1 MKIRNIVAKIN
12 VIVFITGSLLGIY
25 AVLGFYV
32 VPVLIKSKLPAV
44 MQNETGRKVA
54 VKTVQFNPFSLQ
66 LNVQGVELQDP
77 GGQIF
82 VGFDAF
88 FVDIN
93 ALQSLRQQALVLNK
107 VLLSKPVIRISK
119 DQNGE
124 FNFNDLLEEKSKGK
138 QEDSKIFPLTI
149 TTLAITEGKLDWE
162 DTQLKSPIKEMVYP
176 FNFTIENVTT
186 QLPKLAKFSLSLALS
201 SGGKLDWQGTFGL
214 KPVSSSGHIKLDN
227 VQLSKIQALALQDFM
242 QLDLQGYELFE
253 ADYQAGYSDNKFNV
267 QVNQGKFSLHEVQI
281 LPAAQDKVLVK
292 VPIFSVQGI
301 DFNFEKHELAIESVV
316 ATDVDF
322 KTGLNAEGRFNYPL
336 PVEKTDESSQQQPW
350 NISINTIELNN
361 FGLSFEDLTLKKP
374 VTLVAKPI
382 NFKLTHFSNK
392 AGTNL
397 PFQLSVGFNKIG
409 LIKLSGNTVLE
420 PLSAKIAVEANDIA
434 LENFQSYVDKFT
446 RLDVIDGRLAVNG
459 TVMIDQSRAIR
470 FTGSTNIA
478 DFLTR
483 DQLKNKD
490 LVKWD
495 NLAVNGIDVD
505 VLANRY
511 HADTLIMTKPY
522 ARVIIRKDKTVNFS
536 DVLIAH
542 DSPANQAQ
550 SNAPKPEFKLGKI
563 EIIDGSSDFADLSL
577 ILPFSAQIKSLNGG
591 ASGISSEQKSTIKL
605 DLKGNAYDLAPVD
618 ISGEISPY
626 LADYQVTVN
635 FTGMPMPL
643 ISSYMVQFAGYK
655 VEKGKMSLGLNYK
668 VANKQ
673 LTASNNI
680 LIDQFELGEKV
691 ENPNAVSLPLELA
704 VALMKDADGK
714 IKIDVPISGS
724 LEDPQFS
731 VSHIVVDALVNSIS
745 KVLGSP
751 FRALAALIGSE
762 ADLSTIGFS
771 PGEARL
777 DKLQL
782 GKLDDLA
789 KALKA
794 RPDLKL
800 DIKGASFQEQD
811 WPAVSDDALYDQLKR
826 IKAAEINKQGGR
838 KVRPEYVVISDQD
851 YRRLMEQLFIEKFPL
866 MVEKSLLGITRLIG
880 SSFDT
885 NTDKFYA
892 VAKEKLSAIIQPEP
906 QRLKN
911 LASQRAQAIANY
923 LVQKSGIAN
932 DRIFILDTAIDPVR
946 EGNGIVSLLSLKASD
961 F

>member
-1 MKIRNIVAKIN
+1 MKIRNILAK
-12 VIVFITGSLLGIY
+12 VIVVVFIAGSLLGIY
-25 AVLGFYV
+25 AVLGFYG

-44 MQNETGRKVA
+44 MQNETGRKASVE
-54 VKTVQFNPFSLQ
+54 TVRFNPFSLQ
-66 LNVQGVELQDP
+66 LSVQGGELQDLD
-77 GGQIF
+77 GHVF
-82 VGFDAF
+82 VSFDGF

-93 ALQSLRQQALVLNK
+93 VLQSVLQQALVLNQ
-107 VLLSKPVIRISK
+107 VLLHQPVIFISK

-124 FNFNDLLEEKSKGK
+124 FNFKDLLKEKTEVKS
-138 QEDSKIFPLTI
+138 EDRKIFPLTI
-149 TTLAITEGKLDWE
+149 KILAITEGKLDWE
-162 DTQLKSPIKEMVYP
+162 DAQLKETVYP
-176 FNFTIENVTT
+176 LNFTIENITT
-186 QLPKLAKFSLSLALS
+186 QRPKSADFSLSLTLS
-201 SGGKLDWQGTFGL
+201 SGGKLDWHGTVGL
-214 KPVSSSGHIKLDN
+214 KPWSSAGHIKLDN
-227 VQLSKIQALALQDFM
+227 MQLSKIQALVLRDFLQF
-242 QLDLQGYELFE
+242 DLQGYELFE

-267 QVNQGKFSLHEVQI
+267 QVNQGKFSLHELQL

-292 VPIFSVQGI
+292 VPTVSVQGI
-301 DFNFEKHELAIESVV
+301 AFNLEKHELAIESVV
-316 ATDVDF
+316 ATDADF
-322 KTGLNAEGRFNYPL
+322 KLGLNAEGRFNYAL
-336 PVEKTDESSQQQPW
+336 PAEKIDESSQQQPW
-350 NISINTIELNN
+350 NININTIELNN

-374 VTLVAKPI
+374 VTLIAKPI
-382 NFKLTHFSNK
+382 NFKLTQFCNK
-392 AGTNL
+392 AGTSL
-397 PFQLSVGFNKIG
+397 PFQLSAGFNKSG

-420 PLSAKIAVEANDIA
+420 PLSAKIAVEASDIA
-434 LENFQSYVDKFT
+434 LEIFQSYVDKFA

-459 TVMIDQSRAIR
+459 TVMVDQSQAIR
-470 FTGSTNIA
+470 FTGSTHIA

-495 NLAVNGIDVD
+495 NLVVNGIDVD
-505 VLANRY
+505 TSANQY
-511 HADTLIMTKPY
+511 HAETLVMTKPY

-536 DVLIAH
+536 DVLLAH
-542 DSPANQAQ
+542 DGPANQVQA
-550 SNAPKPEFKLGKI
+550 STPKLEFKLGKI

-618 ISGEISPY
+618 ISGNISPY
-626 LADYQVTVN
+626 LADYQVTIN

-668 VANKQ
+668 VTNKQ

-704 VALMKDADGK
+704 VALMKDAEGK

-745 KVLGSP
+745 KVISSP
-751 FRALAALIGSE
+751 FRALASLIGSE
-762 ADLSTIGFS
+762 EDLSTIGFNA
-771 PGEARL
+771 GEAKL

-782 GKLDDLA
+782 NKLDGLA
-789 KALKA
+789 KALKV

-826 IKAAEINKQGGR
+826 IKAAEINKQGVR

-866 MVEKSLLGITRLIG
+866 MLEKSLLGTTRLMG

-946 EGNGIVSLLSLKASD
+946 EGNGIVSLLSLKAD
-961 F
+961 